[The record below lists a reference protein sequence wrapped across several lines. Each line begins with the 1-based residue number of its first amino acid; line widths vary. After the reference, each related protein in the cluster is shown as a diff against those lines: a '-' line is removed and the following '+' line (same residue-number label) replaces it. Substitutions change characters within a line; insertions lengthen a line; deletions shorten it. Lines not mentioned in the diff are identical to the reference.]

1 MKLWKRTV
9 LLMSVTLLC
18 ALFFVGALTIW
29 IVAERNLNNQEETC
43 GKQLEGSVRMLEH
56 FWDQGKYQQMTEQGQ
71 KSYEKFQFRQCCG
84 SGYALF
90 FGAELVDNQTEF
102 EILNFK
108 AFLGKGNGYDSRIQ
122 KLGKKYVILQ
132 KRDLTE
138 PAGFSVFSARDI
150 TEVFEELKQMS
161 MLLTAVYLGIFL
173 VGEIFIYRMMHR
185 SIRDMEELALV
196 AEKQELLLGALS
208 HEMKTPLTS
217 IIGFSDTLLH
227 VRLKEEQ
234 KIRALEHINHEGR
247 RLESLSEKMLQMMGL
262 YQNEAIQFTEQ
273 PIQPLLFRVRELE
286 EEKAKKSGIRLVA
299 EGEDF
304 LLNMDQE
311 LMESLLLNLTDNALR
326 ASREGNIVRLQAFCR
341 GKEKILQ
348 VEDQGRGIPREEL
361 SRVTEAFYMVD
372 KSRSRKEG
380 GCGLGLALCTKIAE
394 LHKGC
399 LSIESQEGKGTVVT
413 VTFR

>member
-1 MKLWKRTV
+1 M
-9 LLMSVTLLC
+9 
-18 ALFFVGALTIW
+18 
-29 IVAERNLNNQEETC
+29 
-43 GKQLEGSVRMLEH
+43 
-56 FWDQGKYQQMTEQGQ
+56 
-71 KSYEKFQFRQCCG
+71 
-84 SGYALF
+84 
-90 FGAELVDNQTEF
+90 
-102 EILNFK
+102 
-108 AFLGKGNGYDSRIQ
+108 
-122 KLGKKYVILQ
+122 ILQ

-161 MLLTAVYLGIFL
+161 LLLTAVYLGIFL

-247 RLESLSEKMLQMMGL
+247 RLESLSDKMLQMMGL

-326 ASREGNIVRLQAFCR
+326 ASREGNIIRLQAFCR

-394 LHKGC
+394 LHQGC